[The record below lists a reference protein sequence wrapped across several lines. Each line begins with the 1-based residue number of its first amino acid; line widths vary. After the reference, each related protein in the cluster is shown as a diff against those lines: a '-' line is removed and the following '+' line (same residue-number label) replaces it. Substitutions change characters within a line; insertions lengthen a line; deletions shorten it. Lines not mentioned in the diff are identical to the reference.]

1 MKSPDAMTREEL
13 SAEVGRLRGELGLM
27 REERIY
33 TALRKQFRLTPVE
46 TRFLMAL
53 YDAKGEPLT
62 AWALHEK
69 APSPSGLER
78 ASNVVAVFIS
88 RLRTSIGRTAID
100 TVWNKGWAL
109 TPVGIV
115 KVDKALEGAGVVL

>member
-1 MKSPDAMTREEL
+1 MIATDAMTIEEL
-13 SAEVGRLRGELGLM
+13 RQEVTHLRHELSLM
-27 REERIY
+27 REERLF
-33 TALRKQFRLTPVE
+33 TALRKAFRLTPVE

-62 AWALHEK
+62 AWALENLS
-69 APSPSGLER
+69 PSPSGLER

-88 RLRTSIGRTAID
+88 RLRGSIGRTAID
-100 TVWNKGWAL
+100 TVWNRGWAL